1 MPIFLTVFSFFLSFF
16 FFMAALVYVIES
28 RVVFHLL
35 REKVEFTGYTTET
48 MKMTTVTWNGNST
61 HQMWWNDPRLFK
73 IFGEL
78 KIWSLILNNS
88 C

>member
-48 MKMTTVTWNGNST
+48 MKMTTITRGMETLLNRCGGMI
-61 HQMWWNDPRLFK
+61 QDC
-73 IFGEL
+73 L
-78 KIWSLILNNS
+78 KYMES
-88 C
+88 